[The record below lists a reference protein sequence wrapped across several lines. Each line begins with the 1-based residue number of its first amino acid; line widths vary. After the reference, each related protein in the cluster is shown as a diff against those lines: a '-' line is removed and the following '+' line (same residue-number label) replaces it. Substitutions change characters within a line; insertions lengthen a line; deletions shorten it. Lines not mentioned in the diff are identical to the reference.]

1 MIKIKEFTPLPGENV
16 LTQIN
21 GTMSGNPNPFIQLLM
36 FFVKI
41 IRVIFGVIIRISVI
55 VTDKRIV
62 TIEKQTVLW
71 GIWGKSVQV
80 STWSKTNILSVGH
93 STERTW
99 IFFRKHLFTLVN
111 ASEIFRIIYKGS
123 KANLLESCRIL
134 EDEIH

>member
-1 MIKIKEFTPLPGENV
+1 MAKIKEFTPLPGENV

-41 IRVIFGVIIRISVI
+41 FRVIFGVIIRINII

-99 IFFRKHLFTLVN
+99 IFFSKHLFTLVN
-111 ASEIFRIIYKGS
+111 ASEIFRITYKGS

-134 EDEIH
+134 EDEIR